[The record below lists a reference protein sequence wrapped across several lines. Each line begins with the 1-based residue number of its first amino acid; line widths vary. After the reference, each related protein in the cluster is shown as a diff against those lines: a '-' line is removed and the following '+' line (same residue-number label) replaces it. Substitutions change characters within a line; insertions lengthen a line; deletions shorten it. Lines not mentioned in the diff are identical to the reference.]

1 MVWNRLVQLRTC
13 QHNIAAARWHAL
25 RHALLNSRHAKDT
38 LLFRTMLYPLI
49 RPALFLLDPEDA
61 HRFTLATLDIAQR
74 LSVLKL
80 LPQATGKPVHA
91 MGLDF
96 PNAVG
101 LAAGL
106 DKNAAHIDAL
116 AALGF
121 GHIEVGTVTPRP
133 QSGNPQPRLFRL
145 PEAHAIINRMGFNNL
160 GVDQLVRNVRD
171 SPYRGILGINIG
183 KNKDTPN
190 AQAVEDYLTC
200 LDKVYAH
207 ASYVTVNISSPNTQ
221 NLRELQKDEALD
233 ALLSS
238 IKLRQSALAQQ
249 HGKYVP
255 IALKI
260 APDLDEMQIAAIAA
274 LLMVHQ
280 VDAVIATNTT
290 VARDTVLG
298 LPHADEAGGLSGLP
312 VRDAATRVI
321 RTLARHLQN
330 SVPIIGVGGILSGAD
345 ALEKIAACAQLVQLY
360 SGLIYRGPALVKECI
375 EALANASTVDT
386 KPNH

>member
-1 MVWNRLVQLRTC
+1 
-13 QHNIAAARWHAL
+13 
-25 RHALLNSRHAKDT
+25 
-38 LLFRTMLYPLI
+38 MLYPLI

-61 HRFTLATLDIAQR
+61 HRFTLATFDIAQR
-74 LSVLKL
+74 LRLLKL
-80 LPQATGKPVHA
+80 LPPATGKPVHV

-116 AALGF
+116 ATLGF

-133 QSGNPQPRLFRL
+133 QPGNPKPRLFRL
-145 PEAHAIINRMGFNNL
+145 PAAQAIINRMGFNNL
-160 GVDQLVRNVRD
+160 GVDALVSNVRR
-171 SPYRGILGINIG
+171 SAYRGILGINIG

-190 AQAVEDYLTC
+190 AQAVADYLIC

-207 ASYVTVNISSPNTQ
+207 ASYVAVNISSPNTQ
-221 NLRELQKDEALD
+221 NLRDLQKDEALD

-260 APDLDEMQIAAIAA
+260 APDLDETQIAAIAA

-280 VDAVIATNTT
+280 VDGVIATNTT
-290 VARDTVLG
+290 LARDAVQG
-298 LPHADEAGGLSGLP
+298 LPHANEAGGLSGLP

-321 RTLARHLQN
+321 RTLARHLQG
-330 SVPIIGVGGILSGAD
+330 SVPIIGVGGILSGDD
-345 ALEKIAACAQLVQLY
+345 AAEKMAAGAQLVQLY
-360 SGLIYRGPALVKECI
+360 SGLIYSGPALIKECVA
-375 EALANASTVDT
+375 ALRHA
-386 KPNH
+386 